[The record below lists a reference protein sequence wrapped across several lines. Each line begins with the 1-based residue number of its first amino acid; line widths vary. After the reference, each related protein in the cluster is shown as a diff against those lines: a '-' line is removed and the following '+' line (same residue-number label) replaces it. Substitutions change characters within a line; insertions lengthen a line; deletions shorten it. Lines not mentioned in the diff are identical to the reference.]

1 MQNDTL
7 WLTIIGILII
17 GSIVGLL
24 IAKRISPIVGM
35 ILIPSMGA
43 LLLGYHIGDL
53 VSFFNSGLER
63 VINVVLMF
71 IFAII
76 FFGIMSDS
84 GLFKPLIKRLIILT
98 RGNVVV
104 VSIVTALVGMF
115 AQLDG
120 AGATTFLLSITALLP
135 LYKALNMNRYLLL
148 LILGLSAALMNMI
161 PWGGPMART
170 ASVIKA
176 DNVNQLWYGILP
188 VQLIGFVLIL
198 VFATFLGFR
207 EQQRIRKAVQAG
219 EVTNL
224 ENLNINRMIA
234 QYEHDQ
240 DINFPVRGRA
250 KQHPSILWM
259 NAILTIT
266 IIAVMLLD
274 IAPPEFAFMIGV
286 ALALIINFGDVD
298 EQMNRLKAH
307 APNAL
312 MMAAVIIAAGM
323 FLGVLNE
330 TGMLKAIAVNF
341 IKIIPDA
348 VGPYIHIIVG
358 IFGVPLDLLTSTDAY
373 YFALLPVVEQTASQF
388 GIPSVSTAYAMI
400 IGNIVGT
407 FVSPFSPALWL
418 AVGLAEA
425 NMGTY
430 IKYAFFWIW
439 GFAIV
444 LLFIAVLIGV
454 VTI

>member
-120 AGATTFLLSITALLP
+120 AGATTFLLSIPALLP

-161 PWGGPMART
+161 PWGGTMART

-373 YFALLPVVEQTASQF
+373 YFALLVVEQTASQF

>member
-120 AGATTFLLSITALLP
+120 AGATTFLLSIPALLP

-198 VFATFLGFR
+198 IFATFLGFR
-207 EQQRIRKAVQAG
+207 EQKRIRKAVQAG

-224 ENLNINRMIA
+224 EDLNISRIIA

-250 KQHPSILWM
+250 EQHPSILWI

-286 ALALIINFGDVD
+286 ALALIINFSDVD

-358 IFGVPLDLLTSTDAY
+358 MFGVPLDLLTSTDAY

-388 GIPSVSTAYAMI
+388 GIPNVSTAYAMI